1 MKKYSVFDEPI
12 KIFGLPEVYKENKLT
27 RLPEELIKRL
37 PEAYGRFGRRCHG
50 ARFGFKTNSS
60 VFKIKAEYETLSPD
74 IGMSIF
80 ACQSFEVFIGE
91 KSRSEFAGLVYP
103 SDYDTKCFERTF
115 YKGNDTEE
123 ITVFFPRN
131 EIVKSIEIFIEDGA
145 DILSPDEYKYP
156 VPVVFYGSS
165 ITEGGH
171 ANNVSVG
178 YNAILSRHLGF
189 DYINLGFSGSA
200 KGETEMAEY
209 ISMLD
214 MSVFVYDYDFNADS
228 ARQLRDTHSRFF
240 NIIREKHKKLPV
252 IMMSRPKANYNEEE
266 KQRREIIFNTYKRA
280 KDSGDENV
288 YFLDGEAF
296 FGSDDDKYLCST
308 DGTHPNDLGFY
319 RMAQLIEPILK
330 KILEKI

>member
-1 MKKYSVFDEPI
+1 MKRYSVFDKPI

-27 RLPEELIKRL
+27 RLPDELIAKL
-37 PEAYGRFGRRCHG
+37 PEAYERFGRRCHG
-50 ARFGFKTNSS
+50 ARFSFKTNST
-60 VFKIKAEYETLSPD
+60 VFTIKAEYETLSMD

-91 KSRSEFAGLVYP
+91 KSSSKFAGLVYP
-103 SDYDTKCFERTF
+103 SDYDTKCFEKTF
-115 YKGNDTEE
+115 YKSSDIQE

-131 EIVKSIEIFIEDGA
+131 EIIRSIEVFISDDAEIFA
-145 DILSPDEYKYP
+145 PDEYKYP

-178 YNAILSRHLGF
+178 YNAILSRHLDF
-189 DYINLGFSGSA
+189 DYISLGFSGSA
-200 KGETEMAEY
+200 KGEKEMAEY
-209 ISMLD
+209 ISTLD

-228 ARQLRDTHSRFF
+228 VEQLRETHSAFF
-240 NIIREKHKKLPV
+240 NIIREKHRNLPV
-252 IMMSRPKANYNEEE
+252 IMMSRPKAEYSQEE
-266 KQRREIIFNTYKRA
+266 KQRRAVIYSTYESA
-280 KDSGDENV
+280 KASGDENV

-296 FGSDDDKYLCST
+296 FGADDDKYLCST

-319 RMAQLIEPILK
+319 RMAQCIEPLLK
-330 KILEKI
+330 EILEKI